1 MRITFT
7 YLLLLSLVAI
17 FAGCRGKPDL
27 VLLRPGDTQ
36 VWEKVDTKELAEA
49 VESRPRVRL
58 ETTMGPIVIEL
69 FEDAAPLS
77 VANFL
82 QYVEEGFYNGTI
94 FHRVE
99 PGLVIQG
106 GGFTKTMTR
115 KRTREPIA
123 NEAGN
128 GLRNARGTI
137 GAARTMEMDSATSQ
151 FYVNLQDNS
160 GFNGDGVTSGY
171 AVFGRVYEG
180 MDIVDAIAFVETG
193 PSGQMQN
200 VPVEPIEILSAEREQ

>member
-17 FAGCRGKPDL
+17 FAGCRGKPEL

-36 VWEKVDTKELAEA
+36 VWDKVDTEELAEA

-106 GGFTKTMTR
+106 GGFTKAMTR

-123 NEAGN
+123 NEASN

-160 GFNGDGVTSGY
+160 GFNGDGITSGY

-200 VPVEPIEILSAEREQ
+200 VPVEPIEILSAERVQ

>member
-1 MRITFT
+1 MIA
-7 YLLLLSLVAI
+7 LSL
-17 FAGCRGKPDL
+17 AGCRGKPEL
-27 VLLRPGDTQ
+27 VLLKPGETP
-36 VWEKVDTKELAEA
+36 VWRTVDVGELTEA
-49 VESRPRVRL
+49 SEARPRVVL
-58 ETTMGPIVIEL
+58 ETNMGPIVIEL
-69 FEDAAPLS
+69 FEAAAPQS

-82 QYVEEGFYNGTI
+82 QYVEDGFYEGTI

-106 GGFTKTMTR
+106 GGFTADMDRKPTR
-115 KRTREPIA
+115 DPIP

-128 GLRNARGTI
+128 GLRNARGTV
-137 GAARTMEMDSATSQ
+137 GAARTMDMNSATSQ
-151 FYVNLQDNS
+151 FYINLQDNS
-160 GFNGDGVTSGY
+160 GFNGDGVSGGY

-200 VPVEPIEILSAEREQ
+200 VPVQPVVVESVRRLR

>member
-1 MRITFT
+1 MRFNS
-7 YLLLLSLVAI
+7 LSLVVLIIALAL
-17 FAGCRGKPDL
+17 AGCRGKPEL
-27 VLLRPGDTQ
+27 VLLKPGDTQ
-36 VWEKVDTKELAEA
+36 VWRTVDVGELTQAAEA
-49 VESRPRVRL
+49 RPRVRL
-58 ETTMGPIVIEL
+58 ETNMGPIVIEL
-69 FEDAAPLS
+69 FESAAPET

-82 QYVEEGFYNGTI
+82 QYVEDGFYDGTI

-106 GGFTKTMTR
+106 GGFTASMVRKPTR
-115 KRTREPIA
+115 DPIP

-128 GLRNARGTI
+128 GLRNARGTV
-137 GAARTMEMDSATSQ
+137 GAARTMDMNSATSQ
-151 FYVNLQDNS
+151 FYINLQDNA

-193 PSGQMQN
+193 PNGQMQN
-200 VPVEPIEILSAEREQ
+200 VPVEPVVVQSARLLR